1 MLARAFIPRG
11 LPKMPVVIATEGVK
25 ILLCL

>member
-1 MLARAFIPRG
+1 MLARAYIPRG